1 MRGKLRPAVV
11 GAALFGLAGCAGGTG
26 VEMPVKNAP
35 LVQGPPVQD
44 IVTPYDEALMCLN
57 GRINKNFTFGVG
69 AVLDQTGKEQL
80 TDGGAGRFITQ
91 GAGDIIQSALFKA
104 GTTLVNRRDP
114 RVIVSELQWGL
125 LNSSSLLPANFH
137 ITGSIN
143 SLDFIPGSGFDV
155 SISGIGP
162 RYRQHRILVGLD
174 LAVTE
179 TSTGRI
185 VANVPLQKQVFAE
198 EFGVGVGRFFGD
210 TLVSLDVGGQ
220 NREALHFA
228 LREMLNLATFEL
240 LTQMMPEPQW
250 RDCKELLARVH
261 GLQDVAD
268 VANDTAQS
276 QPDDLEAESSA
287 QEDSGEA
294 AIDADRLEQDP
305 DEAPVPA
312 ENPAWYGDSQ
322 DEAVDQGDGSA
333 SEPRTLSPVNGHQR
347 EVDVRLL

>member
-1 MRGKLRPAVV
+1 MRGKLRPALV

-35 LVQGPPVQD
+35 MVQGPPVQD
-44 IVTPYDEALMCLN
+44 IVTPYDEALMCLD
-57 GRINKNFTFGVG
+57 GQINRNFTFAVG

-114 RVIVSELQWGL
+114 RVIVSEIQWGL
-125 LNSSSLLPANFH
+125 RDPSSLLPAAFH

-185 VANVPLQKQVFAE
+185 VANVPLQKQVYAE
-198 EFGVGVGRFFGD
+198 EFGIGVGRFFGD

-228 LREMLNLATFEL
+228 LREMLNLATVEL
-240 LTQMMPEPQW
+240 LTQMMPETEW
-250 RDCKELLARVH
+250 VHCEARLERVH
-261 GLQDVAD
+261 G
-268 VANDTAQS
+268 
-276 QPDDLEAESSA
+276 PR
-287 QEDSGEA
+287 EA
-294 AIDADRLEQDP
+294 AGDAPPAPGGTGAGTPAATTHSTTSGVPDAEQDP
-305 DEAPVPA
+305 GDLAVPA
-312 ENPAWYGDSQ
+312 ENPAWYEESQ
-322 DEAVDQGDGSA
+322 DSAVDQEEGSG
-333 SEPRTLSPVNGHQR
+333 SEPKQLSPVNGNQR

>member
-1 MRGKLRPAVV
+1 MRGKLRPALV

-35 LVQGPPVQD
+35 MVQGPPVQD
-44 IVTPYDEALMCLN
+44 IVTPYDEALMCLD
-57 GRINKNFTFGVG
+57 GQINRNFTFAVG

-162 RYRQHRILVGLD
+162 RYRQHRILDGLD

-179 TSTGRI
+179 TNTGRI

-210 TLVSLDVGGQ
+210 TLVSFDAGGQ

-228 LREMLNLATFEL
+228 LRVILNVATYEL
-240 LTQMMPEPQW
+240 LTQMMPQETW
-250 RDCKELLARVH
+250 AHCETLLARVN
-261 GLQDVAD
+261 GTEETKPAAAAKEKNLG
-268 VANDTAQS
+268 
-276 QPDDLEAESSA
+276 SS
-287 QEDSGEA
+287 SGN
-294 AIDADRLEQDP
+294 RPSGTSVGGPLSEQ
-305 DEAPVPA
+305 
-312 ENPAWYGDSQ
+312 
-322 DEAVDQGDGSA
+322 
-333 SEPRTLSPVNGHQR
+333 
-347 EVDVRLL
+347 

>member
-1 MRGKLRPAVV
+1 MGGKLRPAVIGV
-11 GAALFGLAGCAGGTG
+11 ALLGLAGCAGGTG
-26 VEMPVKNAP
+26 VEMPVKAAP
-35 LVQGPPVQD
+35 LVKGPPVQD
-44 IVTPYDEALMCLN
+44 IVTPFDEALMCLD
-57 GRINKNFTFGVG
+57 GRIGSGFTFAVG

-80 TDGGAGRFITQ
+80 TDGGAGRFVTQ

-198 EFGVGVGRFFGD
+198 EFGVGVGRVFGD
-210 TLVSLDVGGQ
+210 TLVSLDIGGQ

-240 LTQMMPEPQW
+240 LTQMMPASEWQ
-250 RDCKELLARVH
+250 DCKARLDRVH
-261 GLQDVAD
+261 GPQGMPEEV
-268 VANDTAQS
+268 N
-276 QPDDLEAESSA
+276 PLEA
-287 QEDSGEA
+287 GEPA
-294 AIDADRLEQDP
+294 ANSP
-305 DEAPVPA
+305 DEAIEDPNRTKQDPSDVTVPA
-312 ENPAWYGDSQ
+312 DNPSWYEDSQ
-322 DEAVDQGDGSA
+322 DEAADQGDGSA

>member
-1 MRGKLRPAVV
+1 MTSIPTSTYPTSYPREGGPNRP
-11 GAALFGLAGCAGGTG
+11 
-26 VEMPVKNAP
+26 
-35 LVQGPPVQD
+35 
-44 IVTPYDEALMCLN
+44 VT
-57 GRINKNFTFGVG
+57 INRNFTFAVG

-80 TDGGAGRFITQ
+80 TDGGAGRFVTQ

-104 GTTLVNRRDP
+104 GTSLVNRRDP

-125 LNSSSLLPANFH
+125 LDSASLLPASFH

-179 TSTGRI
+179 TATGRI
-185 VANVPLQKQVFAE
+185 VANVPLQKQVYAE
-198 EFGVGVGRFFGD
+198 EFGVGIGRFFGD

-240 LTQMMPEPQW
+240 LTQMMPASEWQHCEA
-250 RDCKELLARVH
+250 RLERVH
-261 GLQDVAD
+261 GPQAVAG
-268 VANDTAQS
+268 AAATPTPS
-276 QPDDLEAESSA
+276 
-287 QEDSGEA
+287 EA
-294 AIDADRLEQDP
+294 AATGTAEETTGVPDAAQDP
-305 DEAPVPA
+305 DDYSAPA
-312 ENPAWYGDSQ
+312 ENPAWYEESQ
-322 DEAVDQGDGSA
+322 DGAVDQEEGSG
-333 SEPRTLSPVNGHQR
+333 SEPKQLSPVNGNQR

>member
-104 GTTLVNRRDP
+104 GTSLVNRRDP
-114 RVIVSELQWGL
+114 RVIVNELQWGL
-125 LNSSSLLPANFH
+125 RDASTLIPASFH

-143 SLDFIPGSGFDV
+143 SLDFIPGSGFDAT
-155 SISGIGP
+155 ISGIGP

-179 TSTGRI
+179 TATGRI

-210 TLVSLDVGGQ
+210 TLVSLDIGGQ

-240 LTQMMPEPQW
+240 LTQMMPRATWAECETQLAGVQGRERPAGVTETAPASPGDPAHDAAGTEAQPGTTLPQ
-250 RDCKELLARVH
+250 DP
-261 GLQDVAD
+261 G
-268 VANDTAQS
+268 
-276 QPDDLEAESSA
+276 P
-287 QEDSGEA
+287 EDS
-294 AIDADRLEQDP
+294 
-305 DEAPVPA
+305 
-312 ENPAWYGDSQ
+312 
-322 DEAVDQGDGSA
+322 
-333 SEPRTLSPVNGHQR
+333 
-347 EVDVRLL
+347 

>member
-1 MRGKLRPAVV
+1 MRGKLRAAVM
-11 GAALFGLAGCAGGTG
+11 AAAVLGLAGCAGGTG

-35 LVQGPPVQD
+35 LVQGPPVQN
-44 IVTPYDEALMCLN
+44 IVTPFDEALMCLN
-57 GRINKNFTFGVG
+57 GQISKNFTFAVG

-104 GTTLVNRRDP
+104 GTGLVNRRDP
-114 RVIVSELQWGL
+114 RVIVNELQWGL
-125 LNSSSLLPANFH
+125 RDASTLIPAHFH

-155 SISGIGP
+155 TISGIGP

-179 TSTGRI
+179 TATGRI

-198 EFGVGVGRFFGD
+198 EFGLGVGRFFGD

-240 LTQMMPEPQW
+240 LTQMMPRETWAECEAQLAEVQGHERQTAVTETIPISPRDPTSSTPGTESSSRAAAPQDTGAQDSSGSRSPDGNEPW
-250 RDCKELLARVH
+250 YDE
-261 GLQDVAD
+261 LQD
-268 VANDTAQS
+268 
-276 QPDDLEAESSA
+276 DDLDQEEAE
-287 QEDSGEA
+287 D
-294 AIDADRLEQDP
+294 
-305 DEAPVPA
+305 
-312 ENPAWYGDSQ
+312 
-322 DEAVDQGDGSA
+322 
-333 SEPRTLSPVNGHQR
+333 SEPRQLSPVNGHRR